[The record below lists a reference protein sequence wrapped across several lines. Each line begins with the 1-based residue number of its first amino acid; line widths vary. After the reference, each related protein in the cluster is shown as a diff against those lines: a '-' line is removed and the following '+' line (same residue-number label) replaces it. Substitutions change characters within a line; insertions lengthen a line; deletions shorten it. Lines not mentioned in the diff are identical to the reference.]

1 MGCGQ
6 VLLGAA
12 AEGRGALR
20 NHRTN
25 TRSCNFL
32 SLSRA
37 TLVNLSEQELLQLVV
52 TAEDTSSGDTT
63 FEMLLRCC

>member
-6 VLLGAA
+6 VSLGTA

-32 SLSRA
+32 SLSGA
-37 TLVNLSEQELLQLVV
+37 TLVHTAEQELLKLVV
-52 TAEDTSSGDTT
+52 TAEDTSTCNTSVCL
-63 FEMLLRCC
+63 MVV